1 MFFVLVGSDV
11 GKRSAS
17 EVQLKF
23 QVCFVKLM
31 LFDFLNFSFRPCQM
45 GIKKS
50 PLHKLLGLTEMFMHV
65 FSTFFFGHIGSCN
78 EC

>member
-1 MFFVLVGSDV
+1 MFFVLVGSDM

-23 QVCFVKLM
+23 QVCFVKLK

-45 GIKKS
+45 GIKN
-50 PLHKLLGLTEMFMHV
+50 PLF
-65 FSTFFFGHIGSCN
+65 ISC
-78 EC
+78 